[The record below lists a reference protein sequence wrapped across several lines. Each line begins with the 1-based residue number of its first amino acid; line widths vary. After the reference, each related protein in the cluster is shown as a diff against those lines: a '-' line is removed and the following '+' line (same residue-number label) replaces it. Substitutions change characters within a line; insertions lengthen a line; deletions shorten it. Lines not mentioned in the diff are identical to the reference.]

1 MVSLKQIGVSLL
13 ALTAHTFAAA
23 IPEADPAD
31 LVVRQATT
39 TVKSS
44 STTAKSSSTSA
55 ASVSVSASASSK
67 ASSSSVKSSSTTS
80 RVPDAACTNSPSTR
94 GCWKNGL
101 SIAADFDNKYPT
113 TGKTVKYTLTV
124 TNVTDCQTYMS
135 KGIGDGFCRPML
147 LINEQFPGPTIN
159 AEWGDYLEITV
170 VNNMQDNGTS
180 FHWHGIRQLG
190 SCQMDGANGVTECP
204 IPPGKSFTYK
214 FQATQYGTTWYHSH
228 HSAQY
233 GDGIAGAIVINGP
246 ATANYDVDLGPVAL
260 TETYDETAWTKN
272 WLALHV
278 AAPPQPINILFNGSM
293 VNTAGGG
300 KYNTITVTKGKTYR
314 LRLIN
319 MSVDTFFVFSMDG
332 HQFQIITS
340 DLVPVHPYNATSI
353 MMGIGQRYDI
363 VFTADQPAS
372 NYWMRAEI
380 ADCSNNLLKGSSS
393 VVLGGILNYDGFDK
407 TDLPVSSSSTIET
420 SACANEPYTKLIP
433 WWETT
438 VPKDQ
443 FAASLEGIDLTFNG
457 AATVENQTVV
467 QWYLNDSAMN
477 VDWGRPT
484 LQYFADGDTNYTD
497 SMNVFQM
504 PAEGKW
510 SFWIIHNNLKTF
522 GLDHPIHLHGHDFF
536 HLGAGVGDWDGDVD
550 KLTFNNPMRRDVMV
564 LPGSTSG
571 GYLIIAFPADNP
583 GAWLMHCHI
592 AWHVTDGLSLQFVEN
607 PGSFTGDLSGMKQN
621 CANWNAYDPAY
632 EKEVGDSGL

>member
-23 IPEADPAD
+23 IPEAEPAD
-31 LVVRQATT
+31 LV
-39 TVKSS
+39 
-44 STTAKSSSTSA
+44 
-55 ASVSVSASASSK
+55 
-67 ASSSSVKSSSTTS
+67 
-80 RVPDAACTNSPSTR
+80 
-94 GCWKNGL
+94 NGL

-159 AEWGDYLEITV
+159 AEWGDQLEITV

-180 FHWHGIRQLG
+180 FHWHGIRQLN

-214 FQATQYGTTWYHSH
+214 FHATQYGTTWYHSH

-278 AAPPQPINILFNGSM
+278 AAPPEPINILFNGSM

-550 KLTFNNPMRRDVMV
+550 KLTFNNPMRRDVMI